1 MLTHRPHSRPV
12 FPLKALS
19 LALVLTTGLSA
30 AAQSL
35 ETTAT
40 NNPAAQQQFDLP
52 AAPLATTLTQISV
65 STGTILIFDPAQ
77 LDGIRHAA
85 VSGQYSVPDLIDL
98 LIQGTDLMLS
108 RNNNGALVLIPQQS
122 PDGVFNLP
130 KLKVQDSFARESAT
144 APVEGYIA
152 NNTGSLGRMATRQME
167 TARSVSVVTADLIAD
182 LAATSVEQ
190 AVGYTSGVQVAAF
203 GQDLRFDQVSIRG
216 YSVTTGADYRDGL
229 RQLNTGWLAYYRT
242 EPFGLERLE
251 VVKGPDSVSYGQVTP
266 GGLINRV
273 SKRPGYDTDNTAELQ
288 IGSEQHRQGQL
299 DISADLSE
307 QLSYRLVALARDA
320 DSDVTGINDDSLYIA
335 PSLLWRISDD
345 TELTILAHHQRYETA
360 GSPQLYQDGDQLT
373 DFWAG
378 DIDYDKLHQTQS
390 ALTTELTHTINDV
403 LSLHQTLTLGSVDA
417 LNRYADASGETSGTV
432 IERDAA
438 EIEETMNTLALDTH
452 LEWQYSAGAT
462 SNRLALGID
471 HYRINTDVDYLMG
484 EAPAIDSAA
493 PDYHQDFPQRS
504 SIYQEQQRSRQTGIY
519 LQNQMTWANHWHL
532 AAGLRRDNLNTQTE
546 DILYGDDTRQNDQ
559 ATSGSLGL
567 IRELDN
573 GLAPYI
579 SYATSF
585 TANIG
590 SDANGNPFEPGEG
603 RQLEAGVKYQSANQR
618 LFAVASLFD
627 LTETNVLTT
636 DLNNSDFNVQTGELR
651 TQGLELEG
659 KLNLRNLDLTASY
672 TYLDPE
678 VSRSNDGYQGNQPTG
693 TPNNMANAWGNYQ
706 FGQFEAGLGARW
718 VGMSYADAANSWKN
732 DAYSVV
738 DARASWKLDQW
749 LSGATAAL
757 NISNLADNTYTLC
770 HDGYCYRARGRKA
783 VASIKYRW

>member
-77 LDGIRHAA
+77 LDSIRHAA

-251 VVKGPDSVSYGQVTP
+251 VVKGPR
-266 GGLINRV
+266 L
-273 SKRPGYDTDNTAELQ
+273 
-288 IGSEQHRQGQL
+288 RQ
-299 DISADLSE
+299 
-307 QLSYRLVALARDA
+307 
-320 DSDVTGINDDSLYIA
+320 
-335 PSLLWRISDD
+335 LW
-345 TELTILAHHQRYETA
+345 T
-360 GSPQLYQDGDQLT
+360 
-373 DFWAG
+373 
-378 DIDYDKLHQTQS
+378 
-390 ALTTELTHTINDV
+390 
-403 LSLHQTLTLGSVDA
+403 
-417 LNRYADASGETSGTV
+417 
-432 IERDAA
+432 
-438 EIEETMNTLALDTH
+438 
-452 LEWQYSAGAT
+452 
-462 SNRLALGID
+462 
-471 HYRINTDVDYLMG
+471 
-484 EAPAIDSAA
+484 
-493 PDYHQDFPQRS
+493 
-504 SIYQEQQRSRQTGIY
+504 
-519 LQNQMTWANHWHL
+519 
-532 AAGLRRDNLNTQTE
+532 
-546 DILYGDDTRQNDQ
+546 
-559 ATSGSLGL
+559 
-567 IRELDN
+567 
-573 GLAPYI
+573 
-579 SYATSF
+579 
-585 TANIG
+585 
-590 SDANGNPFEPGEG
+590 SDARRTDQPG
-603 RQLEAGVKYQSANQR
+603 QQTSR
-618 LFAVASLFD
+618 L
-627 LTETNVLTT
+627 
-636 DLNNSDFNVQTGELR
+636 
-651 TQGLELEG
+651 
-659 KLNLRNLDLTASY
+659 
-672 TYLDPE
+672 
-678 VSRSNDGYQGNQPTG
+678 
-693 TPNNMANAWGNYQ
+693 
-706 FGQFEAGLGARW
+706 
-718 VGMSYADAANSWKN
+718 
-732 DAYSVV
+732 
-738 DARASWKLDQW
+738 
-749 LSGATAAL
+749 
-757 NISNLADNTYTLC
+757 
-770 HDGYCYRARGRKA
+770 
-783 VASIKYRW
+783 